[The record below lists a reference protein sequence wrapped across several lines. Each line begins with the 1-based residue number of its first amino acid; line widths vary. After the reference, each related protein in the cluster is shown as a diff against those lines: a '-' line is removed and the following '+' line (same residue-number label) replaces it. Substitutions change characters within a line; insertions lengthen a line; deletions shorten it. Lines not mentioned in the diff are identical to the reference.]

1 MFNFHYLA
9 TVTMPEICLSFNNHK
24 DLFNTETVQEE
35 KRYSV
40 LEELFYNLYQVTG
53 RGATINLIALDLVIL
68 LFSTNLNS
76 YFGLSFTDTICSL
89 SCITISSLELC
100 SVWVSRVM
108 ICNVNIHT
116 PACSCHLHNK
126 HCECSLVWW

>member
-53 RGATINLIALDLVIL
+53 RGATINLIALDLVI
-68 LFSTNLNS
+68 
-76 YFGLSFTDTICSL
+76 
-89 SCITISSLELC
+89 
-100 SVWVSRVM
+100 
-108 ICNVNIHT
+108 
-116 PACSCHLHNK
+116 
-126 HCECSLVWW
+126 